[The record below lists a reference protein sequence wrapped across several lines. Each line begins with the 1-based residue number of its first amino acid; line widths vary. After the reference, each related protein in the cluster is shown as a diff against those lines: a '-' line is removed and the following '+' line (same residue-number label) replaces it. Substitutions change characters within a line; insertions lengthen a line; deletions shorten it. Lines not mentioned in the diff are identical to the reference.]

1 MSGSNEKKEKIAKIG
16 DEFERKWAK
25 GKKKVF
31 EEVSAEYQK

>member
-1 MSGSNEKKEKIAKIG
+1 VIASNEKKEKIAKIG

-31 EEVSAEYQK
+31 